1 MTSPLAESYHPREE
15 QFNAYSHA
23 VGAVLAVIAGVLMV
37 IKAVISRLASG
48 LDYGYMQ
55 AAWYYCSQVQ
65 RYITFPEPSSADS
78 GTRNWTTQ
86 PFIISL
92 QVLIRLFKYC
102 IAYH

>member
-1 MTSPLAESYHPREE
+1 MTSSLAESYHPREE

-37 IKAVISRLASG
+37 IKGSDLPTGQWI
-48 LDYGYMQ
+48 DYGYMQ
-55 AAWYYCSQVQ
+55 AAWYYCSPVQ